1 MDQQFLDILAT
12 QGIFVALFVWLFW
25 DTRKDSKQREEKYQE
40 TINKYQETINKLAE
54 QAGIN
59 KEVKEDVEEIKKD
72 VIEIKNKL
80 NK

>member
-1 MDQQFLDILAT
+1 MEQKIIELLAS
-12 QGIFVALFVWLFW
+12 QGIFAVMFIFLFL

-40 TINKYQETINKLAE
+40 TIKELAE
-54 QAGIN
+54 QTGIN

>member
-1 MDQQFLDILAT
+1 MEQKFIELLAS
-12 QGIFVALFVWLFW
+12 QGIFAAMFIFLFL

-40 TINKYQETINKLAE
+40 TIRELAE
-54 QAGIN
+54 QTGIN

-80 NK
+80 NN

>member
-1 MDQQFLDILAT
+1 MEQQFIELLAS
-12 QGIFVALFVWLFW
+12 QGIFAAMFIFLFL

-40 TINKYQETINKLAE
+40 TIRELAE
-54 QAGIN
+54 QTGIN

-80 NK
+80 NN

>member
-1 MDQQFLDILAT
+1 MEQKFIELLAS
-12 QGIFVALFVWLFW
+12 QGIFAVMFIFLFL

-40 TINKYQETINKLAE
+40 TINKLAE
-54 QAGIN
+54 QTGIN
-59 KEVKEDVEEIKKD
+59 KEVKEDVEEIKRD

>member
-1 MDQQFLDILAT
+1 MEQQFIDMLAT

-40 TINKYQETINKLAE
+40 TINKLAE
-54 QAGIN
+54 QTGIN

-80 NK
+80 NS

>member
-1 MDQQFLDILAT
+1 MEQQFIDMLAT

-40 TINKYQETINKLAE
+40 TIKELAE
-54 QAGIN
+54 QTGIN

-80 NK
+80 NN

>member
-1 MDQQFLDILAT
+1 MDNQFIDMLAN

-40 TINKYQETINKLAE
+40 TIKELAE
-54 QAGIN
+54 QTSIN
-59 KEVKEDVEEIKKD
+59 KAVKEDVDEIKKD

-80 NK
+80 VNRQ

>member
-1 MDQQFLDILAT
+1 MEQQFIDILAT

-40 TINKYQETINKLAE
+40 TINKLAE
-54 QAGIN
+54 QTGIN
-59 KEVKEDVEEIKKD
+59 KEVKEDVEEIRKD